1 MGIAGSVV
9 VTEELARIRGL
20 APAPRKKESS
30 FFNREIGGIREGNP
44 EREGV
49 ALSRKRCK
57 NLGLT
62 PSLNEPHLLG
72 SGGWGGFP
80 VDSAV
85 DHLAHAVKPPLC
97 SGEPAL
103 AAGEAHGC
111 VTETHFQ
118 LRVEHKIIPFFLG
131 RILARAVGQM
141 LSMARFYLQPV
152 GLADFMDLR

>member
-1 MGIAGSVV
+1 MPCKTSQDPLDASDS
-9 VTEELARIRGL
+9 ARN
-20 APAPRKKESS
+20 AW
-30 FFNREIGGIREGNP
+30 
-44 EREGV
+44 
-49 ALSRKRCK
+49 ALTNGHS
-57 NLGLT
+57 GLT

-72 SGGWGGFP
+72 SRGWGGFP

-152 GLADFMDLR
+152 GLADLMDLR